1 MIGTIRTSA
10 PIPSCARGSVV
21 EAQLAGV
28 GGIEAGVVERA
39 HERIG
44 QLRIAASRHRRE
56 LELRLRER
64 GVALAHADGEGR
76 REARLQV
83 DDVLA
88 REHDDRLDAGVGER
102 PAELREAGC
111 RRRAM
116 LARRALRPAGHVGE
130 MDGRGGEHDVNR

>member
-1 MIGTIRTSA
+1 MLLTMIGTIRTSA

-21 EAQLAGV
+21 PW
-28 GGIEAGVVERA
+28 
-39 HERIG
+39 
-44 QLRIAASRHRRE
+44 SRRSS
-56 LELRLRER
+56 LEW
-64 GVALAHADGEGR
+64 ADGEGR